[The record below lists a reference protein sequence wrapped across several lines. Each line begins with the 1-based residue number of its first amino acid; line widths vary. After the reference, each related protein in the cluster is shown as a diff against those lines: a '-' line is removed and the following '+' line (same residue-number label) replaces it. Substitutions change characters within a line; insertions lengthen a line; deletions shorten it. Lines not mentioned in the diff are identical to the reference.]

1 MAETK
6 VNLISHQ
13 KLESMTADE
22 KIDYIL
28 GEVKHG
34 EVMILER
41 GLTPEEQSKLIEKT
55 MKEINPDKFIGIEME
70 SYREDGKLN
79 WLQKMMGK
87 IRPPRMTVIGP
98 ADKLKTIQKDNDIIK
113 TVILGR

>member
-1 MAETK
+1 
-6 VNLISHQ
+6 
-13 KLESMTADE
+13 
-22 KIDYIL
+22 
-28 GEVKHG
+28 
-34 EVMILER
+34 
-41 GLTPEEQSKLIEKT
+41 